1 MGVCRSRQTGSTTKW
16 DDRYRPYLD
25 RVRLSDVRQ
34 LKDVHSDE
42 TLITAF
48 IERWR
53 PETSTFHLPFGE
65 CTITLEDIAYLTGLP
80 VDGDPVTRPIP
91 TKWGPLFETLLGCAP
106 PSIAPGT
113 VKNSWLKAEFDT
125 LPTDANDTTVE
136 CYVRAHILSM
146 FGQFMFVERTGSVV
160 HAYYLMVLEDWD
172 VASRFSWGSAVLSV
186 LYREMSKTVL
196 SIQSTSSMRGDLGGW
211 VSIVQL
217 WAYERIP
224 FLAPV
229 PRSPVVRDL
238 PLGLRYRFKF
248 SISR

>member
-91 TKWGPLFETLLGCAP
+91 T
-106 PSIAPGT
+106 
-113 VKNSWLKAEFDT
+113 KNSWLKAEFDT